1 MDLIGDEVLAESV
14 ILSFFRVGNDIALN
28 LLSADHSLSKSEER
42 RDWDKSIK
50 IIKLL
55 FRNTSNYRRVNPA
68 TIYKNVETIIG
79 ENAFRNAIYDIEVQ
93 SRSEGQFIS
102 ASFSSF
108 GHISFVF
115 ETVELVSRLL
125 IPADQQT
132 PARLYR
138 PMSGGSAAPLE
149 AFY

>member
-1 MDLIGDEVLAESV
+1 MIGDEALTESV
-14 ILSFFRVGNDIALN
+14 ILSFSRVGNDIALN

-42 RDWDKSIK
+42 RAWDKSVK

-55 FRNTSNYRRVNPA
+55 FRNSSKYRRFDSA
-68 TIYKNVETIIG
+68 DIYKNVESITT
-79 ENAFRNAIYDIEVQ
+79 ENAFRNVIYDIEIQ
-93 SRSEGQFIS
+93 CRPEGRLFS

-108 GHISFVF
+108 GHISFEF
-115 ETVELVSRLL
+115 DSVELVSILL

-132 PARLYR
+132 PTGLYR